1 MTKAYMAAAILWDN
15 EEMYN
20 KAVDFIFMPMITEQ

>member
-20 KAVDFIFMPMITEQ
+20 KAVDFLSSCQ